1 MLRGNMEDRR
11 INKAM
16 GFADECAL
24 KFGED
29 VNEPNSVF
37 QRINRVFEY
46 MPLGAVVEE
55 TILCLHGGI
64 GTTLRTVEEIE
75 QIPRPLEII

>member
-1 MLRGNMEDRR
+1 MLRGSMEDKR

-16 GFADECAL
+16 GLADECAM
-24 KFGED
+24 KFNED

-37 QRINRVFEY
+37 QRINKVFEY
-46 MPLGAVVEE
+46 MPLAAVIEDS
-55 TILCLHGGI
+55 ILCLHGGI

-75 QIPRPLEII
+75 